1 MKNARLIAV
10 ILVAV
15 VVLAGIAIVVYSPRN
30 ETLEPSSIT
39 RSQSYDNSSNAEIL
53 FFLERMLTFPGF
65 PPGNVITILP
75 GKLPPDLPF
84 EVPVP
89 DGAKVIGSLIWP
101 EDKYEQIQIFLDVPE
116 KPEKIIEFYRNR
128 MKKAGWNE
136 PESSYEGLG
145 FSSTPSM
152 PQLAF
157 FCQYEQEGPVLGIT
171 VFTSDGEKPA
181 DVRLNLNTNPKVP
194 VCHEFYYEQPES
206 TKDVLPL
213 LLAPEGAVWKGGGG
227 GGGGNVRHLY
237 TVLETELGL
246 VELETHYRDQLIET
260 GWELKEKGSS
270 GPIAWSTWSFSDEFG
285 IYSVHLLV
293 SELRKKNMK
302 YIELILS
309 P

>member
-15 VVLAGIAIVVYSPRN
+15 VVLVGIVSVVYSPRN
-30 ETLEPSSIT
+30 ETLEPSSII

-53 FFLERMLTFPGF
+53 LFAERMFTFPGT
-65 PPGNVITILP
+65 PPGKVIAILP

-89 DGAKVIGSLIWP
+89 DGAKVIGSLIRSA
-101 EDKYEQIQIFLDVPE
+101 DKYEQIQIILDVPE

-136 PESSYEGLG
+136 PESFYEGLD

-157 FCQYEQEGPVLGIT
+157 FCQYEQEGPFLGIT
-171 VFTSDGEKPA
+171 VLTLDGKKPA
-181 DVRLNLNTNPKVP
+181 DVRLSLHTNPQQP
-194 VCHEFYYEQPES
+194 VCQERYEQLGS
-206 TKDVLPL
+206 TMDVLPL
-213 LLAPEGAVWKGGGG
+213 LLAPEGAVQKGGGAG
-227 GGGGNVRHLY
+227 SDENMRSLS

-246 VELETHYRDQLIET
+246 IELETHYRDQLIEK

-270 GPIAWSTWSFSDEFG
+270 GSIAWSTWSFSDEFG
-285 IYSVHLLV
+285 IWSGHLLV
-293 SELRKKNMK
+293 SELKKKNMK
-302 YIELILS
+302 YIELIIS
-309 P
+309 

>member
-1 MKNARLIAV
+1 MMKNARLIAV

-15 VVLAGIAIVVYSPRN
+15 VVLAGIVIVVYSPRN

-53 FFLERMLTFPGF
+53 FFAERMFTFPGT
-65 PPGNVITILP
+65 PPGKVIAILP
-75 GKLPPDLPF
+75 GKLPADLPF

-157 FCQYEQEGPVLGIT
+157 FCQYEQEGPSLGIT
-171 VFTSDGEKPA
+171 VFTLDGKKPA
-181 DVRLNLNTNPKVP
+181 DVRLSLHTNPQQP
-194 VCHEFYYEQPES
+194 VCQERYEQRGS
-206 TKDVLPL
+206 TMDVLPL
-213 LLAPEGAVWKGGGG
+213 LLDPEGVQKGGW
-227 GGGGNVRHLY
+227 GGNENMRDLS

-285 IYSVHLLV
+285 IWSGRLLV
-293 SELRKKNMK
+293 SELKKKNMK
-302 YIELILS
+302 YIELIIS
-309 P
+309 K

>member
-1 MKNARLIAV
+1 MMKNARLIAV

-30 ETLEPSSIT
+30 ETLEPSSII
-39 RSQSYDNSSNAEIL
+39 RSQSYDNSSNAEIFL
-53 FFLERMLTFPGF
+53 FAERMFTVPGT
-65 PPGNVITILP
+65 PLGNVIAILP

-89 DGAKVIGSLIWP
+89 DGAEVIGSLMIRSA
-101 EDKYEQIQIFLDVPE
+101 DKYEQIQIILDVPE

-136 PESSYEGLG
+136 PESFLEGMD

-152 PQLAF
+152 PQFAF

-171 VFTSDGEKPA
+171 VFTLDGKKPA
-181 DVRLNLNTNPKVP
+181 DVRLNLNTNPQQP
-194 VCHEFYYEQPES
+194 VCTERYEQRGS
-206 TKDVLPL
+206 TMDVLPL
-213 LLAPEGAVWKGGGG
+213 LLDPEGVQKGGW
-227 GGGGNVRHLY
+227 GGNENMRDLS

-285 IYSVHLLV
+285 IWSGRLLV
-293 SELRKKNMK
+293 SELKKKNMK
-302 YIELILS
+302 YIELIIS
-309 P
+309 K

>member
-15 VVLAGIAIVVYSPRN
+15 VVLAGIVSIVYSPRN

-53 FFLERMLTFPGF
+53 FFLERMFTFPGL

-75 GKLPPDLPF
+75 GKLPADLPF

-89 DGAKVIGSLIWP
+89 DGAKVIGSLIRP
-101 EDKYEQIQIFLDVPE
+101 EDKYEQIQIILDVPE
-116 KPEKIIEFYRNR
+116 KPEKIIEFYRDSL
-128 MKKAGWNE
+128 KKAGWNE
-136 PESSYEGLG
+136 PESFLEGMV
-145 FSSTPSM
+145 FPSTPSM
-152 PQLAF
+152 PQFAF
-157 FCQYEQEGPVLGIT
+157 FCQYEQEGPFLGIT
-171 VFTSDGEKPA
+171 VLTLDGKKPA
-181 DVRLNLNTNPKVP
+181 DVRLSLHTNPQQP
-194 VCHEFYYEQPES
+194 VCTERYEQRGS
-206 TKDVLPL
+206 TMDVLPL
-213 LLAPEGAVWKGGGG
+213 LLDPEGVQKGGW
-227 GGGGNVRHLY
+227 GGNENMRDLS

-270 GPIAWSTWSFSDEFG
+270 GSIAWSTWSFSDEFG

-293 SELRKKNMK
+293 SELRKKDMK
-302 YIELILS
+302 YIELIIS
-309 P
+309 